1 MNEIKNTANKGSIIP
16 GDSRARKIIRKPANF
31 LLYHYRKI
39 FTSGKTFEING
50 KQYPYFYHIH
60 NVTWKNERAV
70 ELSVALESLKKYEGK
85 KILEIGN
92 VLSHYIPIT
101 HDVVDKYEIA
111 DGVINED
118 VVDYKPSK
126 KYDLILSISTMEHV
140 GWDEEPKDPNKIPR
154 AIENLKK
161 CLSPGGAI
169 IVTMPLGE
177 NPYLDELIKK
187 RKIQFK
193 KQYFLKRV
201 SKNNDWVQVDLKDI
215 ENVKY
220 DSPYRNANGI
230 IIGII

>member
-1 MNEIKNTANKGSIIP
+1 
-16 GDSRARKIIRKPANF
+16 
-31 LLYHYRKI
+31 
-39 FTSGKTFEING
+39 
-50 KQYPYFYHIH
+50 
-60 NVTWKNERAV
+60 
-70 ELSVALESLKKYEGK
+70 
-85 KILEIGN
+85 
-92 VLSHYIPIT
+92 
-101 HDVVDKYEIA
+101 
-111 DGVINED
+111 
-118 VVDYKPSK
+118 
-126 KYDLILSISTMEHV
+126 
-140 GWDEEPKDPNKIPR
+140 
-154 AIENLKK
+154 NLKK